1 MTYGLHD
8 LHDLLE
14 RMDHNLAEHACH
26 LHRTHVPMTVEESA
40 DILISDSGLADDTFN
55 IVARA
60 RFTEQTAVAR
70 INDIVTATRATKRPY
85 SWWVGPTSTPNDL
98 SQLLVKA
105 GLPASDPESAMWID
119 LNETVNPTADNVP
132 QIRVE
137 VASEPRH
144 LVDYATVLGH
154 GWDPPST
161 TLPEFVTRT
170 ADAALQKSCP
180 ARYLVGYVD
189 DVPMATGEVFF
200 SAGVAGIYAVMTA
213 ATHRRR
219 GYGTAMM
226 AAALE
231 LARAY
236 DHPIAVLQAS
246 AEGEQLY
253 RTLGFCTSGA
263 YLEHPIR

>member
-1 MTYGLHD
+1 MTYG

-26 LHRTHVPMTVEESA
+26 LHRTHAPMTVEESA

-55 IVARA
+55 LVARA
-60 RFTEQTAVAR
+60 RFTEQTAAAR
-70 INDIVTATRATKRPY
+70 IRDIVAATRATKRPF

-132 QIRVE
+132 HLHVE
-137 VASEPRH
+137 VATEQKH
-144 LVDYATVLGH
+144 LVDYAAVLAK

-170 ADAALQKSCP
+170 ADAALQESCP

-200 SAGVAGIYAVMTA
+200 FAGVAGIYAVMTA
-213 ATHRRR
+213 ATHCRR

-226 AAALE
+226 VAALE

-236 DHPIAVLQAS
+236 DHPIVVLQAS
-246 AEGEQLY
+246 AEGEHLY
-253 RTLGFCTSGA
+253 RTLGFQTSEA
-263 YLEHPIR
+263 YVEHPIR